1 LNSIEW
7 EIETWVL
14 ILQIKKE
21 VSRKRVSEST
31 IQEIVLDTVQTFVAS
46 CPHCPEHR
54 REFILKELLLAIDA
68 EEYLGEYDLFSHLF
82 IHLPIH

>member
-1 LNSIEW
+1 
-7 EIETWVL
+7 
-14 ILQIKKE
+14 
-21 VSRKRVSEST
+21 
-31 IQEIVLDTVQTFVAS
+31 VLDTVQTFVAS

-82 IHLPIH
+82 IHLPYFLSHQRCGRLMESLSGYKKFEIWVDAY